1 MSLWGTDSNKTYIEN
16 NGQVSIERSTLSLI
30 TLSLNE
36 LDPPNQKA
44 NNLNGLKTNKQKDL
58 VACCLHEIDF
68 IFFFWG
74 GVWPY

>member
-36 LDPPNQKA
+36 LDPPQSK
-44 NNLNGLKTNKQKDL
+44 GK
-58 VACCLHEIDF
+58 
-68 IFFFWG
+68 
-74 GVWPY
+74 